1 MARCSSGM
9 TEQIQESTNLTMM
22 WNVCCAWE
30 RLVNPKWAR
39 HIIETGCLNA
49 FADEGLPKT
58 GQAPLNK
65 QQLLQGLLVKDT
77 SSKAQC

>member
-1 MARCSSGM
+1 MLYMARCSSGM
-9 TEQIQESTNLTMM
+9 TEQIQESTNLTV

-30 RLVNPKWAR
+30 GLVNPEWAG
-39 HIIETGCLNA
+39 HVTEIGCLNA

-65 QQLLQGLLVKDT
+65 QRLLHGL
-77 SSKAQC
+77 